1 MLVDDLR
8 NHVFVFTGPTL
19 SPEEGRRELDAIYLP
34 PAAQGDVYSAA
45 RRKPWAIGIIDGYFE
60 RVPSVWHKE
69 ILWALS
75 RGVHVFGSASMG
87 ALRAAELE
95 RFGMVGVGSVF
106 RAFASG
112 ELEDDDEVTV
122 VHGAAET
129 GYRCLSEAMVN
140 VRATL
145 EAARRAGVIGSE
157 LCQRLVSAVK
167 AMYYPERSYARM
179 LQEATGWMRWSDE
192 VEALAAF
199 LPDGRIDRKRDDAVA
214 MLREMRRLLDA
225 DPAPK
230 RTRFPFHH
238 THMWEMLRCRLEE
251 RPLSSTP
258 GAESQQPDALL
269 EELRLQGNAYRYE
282 RERSLVRLLALEV
295 AQQRGL
301 EVDDAASSAELGHSV
316 SDLGEE
322 PGDLRA
328 LRRSESLVQRIRA
341 TYRLE
346 LDSHLRD
353 HLRATGAA
361 STLRARS
368 RDKQIRLAMSG
379 LDNPRL
385 ADVGLELPELW
396 QWYFEECLKQPVP
409 ESPEAHATALDFESI
424 DAMQRAVLREYC
436 YRRLLESEAEERST
450 HAIPRTANG
459 AGP

>member
-1 MLVDDLR
+1 MIVDHPR
-8 NHVFVFTGPTL
+8 NRIFVFTGPTL
-19 SPEEGRRELDAIYLP
+19 SPEEGRRELDAVYLP

-45 RRKPWAIGIIDGYFE
+45 RRQPWAIGIIDGYFE

-145 EAARRAGVIGSE
+145 EAARRAGVIGSQ

-167 AMYYPERSYARM
+167 ATYYPERSYARM
-179 LQEATGWMRWSDE
+179 LQEAAGWTRWSDE
-192 VEALAAF
+192 VEALAAW
-199 LPDGRIDRKRDDAVA
+199 LPGGRIDCKRDDAVA
-214 MLREMRRLLDA
+214 MLREMRRLLDT
-225 DPAPK
+225 DPTPK
-230 RTRFPFHH
+230 RTSFPFHH

-269 EELRLQGNAYRYE
+269 EELRLQGGAYRYE

-301 EVDDAASSAELGHSV
+301 EVDDGASRAELGHAAL
-316 SDLGEE
+316 DIGEE

-341 TYRLE
+341 LYRLE

-353 HLRATGAA
+353 HLKATGAA
-361 STLRARS
+361 STLQARS
-368 RDKQIRLAMSG
+368 RDKQIRLAVAG

-385 ADVGLELPELW
+385 ADVALEPSELW
-396 QWYFEECLKQPVP
+396 RWYFEDCLEQPPP
-409 ESPEAHATALDFESI
+409 ESLEAYAATLDFESP

-436 YRRLLESEAEERST
+436 YRRLLESEVDEGCTTAVS
-450 HAIPRTANG
+450 RTANG